1 MMLDRDKL
9 TFWTRLG
16 AIALAAVF
24 IGSFLFM
31 GVGSD
36 VNISFFG
43 LFGGGSEGQ
52 KEQKSGQDEQITQA
66 EQALEEDPE
75 NPRAIKRLSAL
86 YLQEGQTDKAAE
98 VLKKGREVDPDDPVI
113 PLYLGQAYDR
123 KAQGLADEEER
134 KATYKEAGDA
144 YAAVTEIQE
153 NKPQTYL
160 LAGQAYEQAGDKG
173 RAIQYWNGYL
183 KLEPEGD
190 KSDEVKERI
199 DTLLK
204 GEENNGDADKS
215 AKKR

>member
-1 MMLDRDKL
+1 MMLDRDKV

-16 AIALAAVF
+16 AIALAVVF

-36 VNISFFG
+36 VNISFFDFLG
-43 LFGGGSEGQ
+43 SGASEGQ
-52 KEQKSGQDEQITQA
+52 KEQKGAQAEQIARA

-75 NPRAIKRLSAL
+75 NSRAIRRLAAL
-86 YLQEGQTDKAAE
+86 YLEEGQMDKATE
-98 VLKKGREVDPDDPVI
+98 VLEKGREVDPGEPAI
-113 PLYLGQAYDR
+113 PLHLGRAYEQ
-123 KAQGLADEEER
+123 KAQGILDEEER

-153 NKPQTYL
+153 NKPEAYL
-160 LAGQAYEQAGDKG
+160 LAGEAYAQADEKG

-183 KLEPEGD
+183 ELEPEGERAD
-190 KSDEVKERI
+190 IIKERI
-199 DTLLK
+199 EALLK
-204 GEENNGDADKS
+204 GEESADKS